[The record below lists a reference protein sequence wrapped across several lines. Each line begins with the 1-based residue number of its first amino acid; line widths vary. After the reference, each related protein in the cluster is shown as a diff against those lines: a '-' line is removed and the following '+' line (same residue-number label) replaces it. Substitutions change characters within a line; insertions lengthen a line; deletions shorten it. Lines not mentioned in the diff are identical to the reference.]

1 MSKGIIVT
9 NIGELVSYSSPRKE
23 MVVQNGV
30 EMAILEGKVIEI
42 GKDLWSPEFDRID
55 ANGCLVTPG
64 FVDAHTH
71 PVFNETREI
80 EYEMRLAGK
89 SYMEI
94 ARAGGGIR
102 SSVKSLRSANPADLR
117 RKVKSRLLDF
127 FRYGTTTIEAKS
139 GYGLSTE
146 SEIASLRLLRELTG
160 ETGLDI
166 RTTFLGAHEFP
177 EEFANDHDG
186 YIDLIT
192 GEMLPRI
199 VREGLADFCDVFC
212 EEGVF
217 SVEES
222 AKILSAAKFL
232 GLGIRV
238 HAEEFKPFGGARLA
252 ARYSAF
258 SADHLM
264 AIDDEGIHALK
275 EACVV
280 PVLLP
285 ATTFFLG
292 SDTYAP
298 GRKMWDVGLPVAI
311 ATDFNPGSSM
321 TQSMPFVIAVACLKL
336 KLSPLEAI
344 QAATIHAARSLKM
357 EKTVG
362 SLEEGKQADFV
373 IWNIE
378 RYQGIPYFLGFPTVA
393 SVYKKGK
400 LVWKLTDS
408 ARDIP

>member
-292 SDTYAP
+292 SDAYAP

-311 ATDFNPGSSM
+311 ATDFNPGSCM
-321 TQSMPFVIAVACLKL
+321 TQSMPFVISVACLKL